1 MLENNESFGK
11 SRFQLQQHSRFVFL
25 AISISPSRNWI
36 TQPVAKYCVFGAEM
50 METTA
55 IQWSQQ
61 NFHEGNVDFDG
72 CAMRTMRCDRLE
84 RRVSTK
90 ALVISPACK
99 PSYLIVA
106 VLFAGYRKQIWRR
119 CPAGRWR
126 TIEVRLRLT
135 VKQTVEP

>member
-36 TQPVAKYCVFGAEM
+36 TQPVANHCVFGAEIT
-50 METTA
+50 ETLA
-55 IQWSQQ
+55 IPCIHQ
-61 NFHEGNVDFDG
+61 NFQDGNADFDG

-84 RRVSTK
+84 SQVSQK
-90 ALVISPACK
+90 ALGILPICT

-106 VLFAGYRKQIWRR
+106 VLFAGDRKQIWRR
-119 CPAGRWR
+119 SLSWALENNRSTPTADC
-126 TIEVRLRLT
+126 
-135 VKQTVEP
+135 